1 MFVKWMPGCTGS
13 RFLVF
18 LLSLFVEVKPV
29 RVSARLSERYA

>member
-18 LLSLFVEVKPV
+18 LLKIFVEGKPE
-29 RVSARLSERYA
+29 RISARLSERYA